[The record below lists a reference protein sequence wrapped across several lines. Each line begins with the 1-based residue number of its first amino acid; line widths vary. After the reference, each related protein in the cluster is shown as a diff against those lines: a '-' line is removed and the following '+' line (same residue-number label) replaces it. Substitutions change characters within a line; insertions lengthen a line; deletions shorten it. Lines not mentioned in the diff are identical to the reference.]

1 LGLRQEG
8 FDGWKWTIEVKY
20 IEKLRWWRCSPH
32 TQLPAM
38 LKMKTV
44 APSSKAISLVSAGLI
59 LSLAFSACRKQEQE
73 VAGAAANAAH
83 SAQQAAA
90 HAAQSAQ
97 NHAQLARAAAT
108 ESATASTALE
118 HIPLPT
124 KSLYVNV
131 HEPAEWKN
139 PFLTVAADQVDLRV
153 IMTDANP
160 SPVGAGT
167 MLRPE
172 SARQQELQIRLVDLP
187 KALIALPD
195 GAWRY
200 GRVVAIAES
209 PDAPRK
215 SRPAIRRNMEA
226 AIQKLNDM
234 GVVVEEWPGR

>member
-1 LGLRQEG
+1 
-8 FDGWKWTIEVKY
+8 
-20 IEKLRWWRCSPH
+20 
-32 TQLPAM
+32 M
-38 LKMKTV
+38 LKIVASSCKTIFF
-44 APSSKAISLVSAGLI
+44 AAGLMV
-59 LSLAFSACRKQEQE
+59 SLALSACRKQEQE

-90 HAAQSAQ
+90 YAAQSAE
-97 NHAQLARAAAT
+97 NRAQLARAAAS
-108 ESATASTALE
+108 ESAGERTALE

-139 PFLTVAADQVDLRV
+139 PFLTVAAGQIDLRV
-153 IMTDANP
+153 IMVDANP
-160 SPVGAGT
+160 SEAGTGT

-172 SARQQELQIRLVDLP
+172 AARRQELQIHLADLP

-200 GRVVAIAES
+200 GRVVAIAE
-209 PDAPRK
+209 APEAARK
-215 SRPAIRRNMEA
+215 DRPAIRRNMEA

-234 GVVVEEWPGR
+234 GVVVEEWPTR